1 MWTIYFVLDN
11 YLLSSAGKQTPYHTH
26 INEISS
32 PYVIL
37 VFWYDFNLLELLDYE
52 NFLPHIIFQSQSN
65 ESIWSQPLIKFLSQF
80 SVTPHDYYLVSNRKV
95 FFWKCVKVKTNTLE
109 KSKIDVS
116 KIQIS
121 LRIGFALLQFSFLT
135 FTKSFAMCTNSKEY
149 WCIYLEYKICQL

>member
-1 MWTIYFVLDN
+1 MKSAVHMSFLFFDMILICSNCLIMKIFYLILYFN
-11 YLLSSAGKQTPYHTH
+11 HSQM
-26 INEISS
+26 NR
-32 PYVIL
+32 
-37 VFWYDFNLLELLDYE
+37 YD
-52 NFLPHIIFQSQSN
+52 PK
-65 ESIWSQPLIKFLSQF
+65 PLIKFLSQF

>member
-1 MWTIYFVLDN
+1 MKSAVHMSVLFFDMILICSN
-11 YLLSSAGKQTPYHTH
+11 CLIMKIFFLLPQA
-26 INEISS
+26 
-32 PYVIL
+32 
-37 VFWYDFNLLELLDYE
+37 
-52 NFLPHIIFQSQSN
+52 IFQSQSN